1 MEQIKNNLNHLKVK
15 KNNFKEKDIC
25 LEISKKLGYS
35 NLYSKQLI
43 DDLLEVIN
51 FNIKNDNIFL
61 KNIGSFKL
69 LKKKERIGRNPKTMT
84 MHVIKSRRTISFKTS
99 KKLSKTINY

>member
-1 MEQIKNNLNHLKVK
+1 MKKNNLK
-15 KNNFKEKDIC
+15 KKDIC

-51 FNIKNDNIFL
+51 FNIKNDNFFL
-61 KNIGSFKL
+61 KKY
-69 LKKKERIGRNPKTMT
+69 RI
-84 MHVIKSRRTISFKTS
+84 F
-99 KKLSKTINY
+99 

>member
-1 MEQIKNNLNHLKVK
+1 MKKNNLK
-15 KNNFKEKDIC
+15 KKDIC

-51 FNIKNDNIFL
+51 FNIKNDNFFL

-84 MHVIKSRRTISFKTS
+84 IHVIKSRRTISFKTS
-99 KKLSKTINY
+99 KKLLKTINY